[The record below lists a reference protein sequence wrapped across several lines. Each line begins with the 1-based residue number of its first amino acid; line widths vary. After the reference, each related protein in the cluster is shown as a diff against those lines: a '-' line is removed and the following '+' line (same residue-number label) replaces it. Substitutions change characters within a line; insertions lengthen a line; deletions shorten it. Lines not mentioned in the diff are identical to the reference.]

1 MGKTNL
7 FKALASFQ
15 QEVPA
20 IHQNTKGFSYTYANL
35 AKIFETINPLMK
47 KNGLGFTQQLGNN
60 DLGFTTITTVI
71 FHAESGESIDSTMI
85 IPDDVK
91 LKGMNDF
98 QIMGSAIT
106 YYRRYA
112 LSAVLGLVTDKDT
125 DASGEQEKPAQK
137 RQAPKA
143 KPKETLDQNHKSWKN
158 VVVGLK
164 TGYSMDQVKK
174 KYNVSA
180 EVEAELNKLKDE

>member
-1 MGKTNL
+1 MEKTNL

-35 AKIFETINPLMK
+35 AQIFETINPLMK

-106 YYRRYA
+106 YYRRYS
-112 LSAVLGLVTDKDT
+112 LSAILGLVTDKDT

-137 RQAPKA
+137 RQTPKP
-143 KPKETLDQNHKSWKN
+143 KPKEVLNQDHKAWKN

-164 TGYSMDQVKK
+164 SGYSMDQVKK

-180 EVEAELNKLKDE
+180 EIEAELNKLKDE